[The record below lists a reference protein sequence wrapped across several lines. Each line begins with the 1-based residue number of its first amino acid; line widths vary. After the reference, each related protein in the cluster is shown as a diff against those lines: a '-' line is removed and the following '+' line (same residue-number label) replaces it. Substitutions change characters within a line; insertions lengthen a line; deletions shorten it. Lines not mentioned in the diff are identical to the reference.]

1 MAEPLLETIQP
12 QQSVGAYFDS
22 LSNEIIEHIFL
33 EAHEGLHRSALDL
46 RAFRWVAGQRR
57 KGFRERDRGVS
68 EQWKD
73 VRLNILNLHLS
84 QPLFDQVNGRLSG
97 LENLIWCYFPRDPSS
112 VTVVAPILR
121 DMTLPDILSTQA
133 FPQWSQLKRIG
144 LAHSSFRTIF
154 SDLYIFQQSQ
164 QLEEIFLHYTYIEI
178 LPQPQLKFRH
188 LRILSCAPDVL
199 NIFLELPALQVLKLK
214 NEDAF
219 LRRTARQLVSLT
231 LPSLLS
237 SNSST
242 FIEAVNMLPGLK
254 ILDMSKI
261 ARDDTWQALVQHL
274 SVDPQHPD
282 QAVLPNLEHL
292 TKFPRLKS
300 LEWHARGEQR
310 SGDCKC
316 IQELEKQGLKVT
328 WGSV

>member
-46 RAFRWVAGQRR
+46 RAFRWVNTALRR

-144 LAHSSFRTIF
+144 LAHSSFGTIF

-214 NEDAF
+214 NEDGD
-219 LRRTARQLVSLT
+219 LRPVT
-231 LPSLLS
+231 LS
-237 SNSST
+237 SIPSAYSQTTRIPHSSQ
-242 FIEAVNMLPGLK
+242 
-254 ILDMSKI
+254 S
-261 ARDDTWQALVQHL
+261 LVEQQL
-274 SVDPQHPD
+274 
-282 QAVLPNLEHL
+282 NLH
-292 TKFPRLKS
+292 
-300 LEWHARGEQR
+300 
-310 SGDCKC
+310 
-316 IQELEKQGLKVT
+316 
-328 WGSV
+328 